1 MNKKVAIFGA
11 GNVGAET
18 ARRIA
23 ERELADV
30 MLVDVLEGMPQGKAL
45 DMLQSGSV
53 ERFNS
58 KITGTNDPADIEGS
72 DIVVVTAGL
81 ARKPGMSRDDLQ
93 ILNAK
98 IIRDIASNIKKY
110 APNSIL
116 IMVTNPVDV
125 MTYLAYKVTGFDRK
139 KVIGMA
145 GILDSSRMA
154 TFISMELGIPVKDV
168 ECMVLGGHGDLMV
181 PVMSQAKAKHKPVS
195 ELLPKD
201 KIKKIIERTQKGGA
215 EIVNLLKVGSAYYAP
230 SSSAVAMVRAIIKD
244 KKFTSPCSI
253 LPGGEYGLSDVC
265 IGVPVT
271 LGKSGVEKIEKIK
284 LTEEEASALAKSANS
299 VKEQI
304 AKLSI

>member
-1 MNKKVAIFGA
+1 LSKKVSVFGA
-11 GNVGAET
+11 GSVGAEV
-18 ARRIA
+18 ARRIV

-30 MLVDVLEGMPQGKAL
+30 VLVDVLEGMPQGKGL
-45 DMLQSGSV
+45 DILQSGPI

-58 KITGTNDPADIEGS
+58 KITGTGNPADIEGS

-98 IIRDIASNIKKY
+98 IIKEISSNIKKY
-110 APNSIL
+110 APNSII
-116 IMVTNPVDV
+116 IMVTNPVDA
-125 MTYLAYKVTGFDRK
+125 MTYLAYKVTGFDK
-139 KVIGMA
+139 KKIVGMA

-154 TFISMELGIPVKDV
+154 TFISMELNVPVKDV

-181 PVMSQAKAKHKPVS
+181 PIMSQAKAKHKLAS
-195 ELLPKD
+195 ELLTKD

-244 KKFTSPCSI
+244 KKFTSPCSAF
-253 LPGGEYGLSDVC
+253 LEGEYGISDVC
-265 IGVPVT
+265 IGVPVI
-271 LGKSGVEKIEKIK
+271 LGKSGIEKIEKIK
-284 LTEEEASALAKSANS
+284 LTDDENEALARSANS

-304 AKLSI
+304 SKLSL